1 MESVKSGT
9 NFILEHRFRRD
20 DGEYR
25 WQLSRAIPQRDVD
38 GKIQMWVGTS
48 TDIQEIKE
56 HDQQK
61 DYFISM
67 ASHELKT
74 PITSMK
80 GYVQIL
86 QSMHLNSEDTFL
98 KKSLG
103 IIDKQIVTL
112 TNLISDL
119 LDLSKIKSGSLS
131 LNKEH
136 FQINGLLQEVIDE
149 IEHINPDFSVDFSRG
164 AETLIYADR
173 ERIGQVMINFLT
185 NAVKYS
191 PDSREIKIK
200 TFTEADQIVIS
211 VQDSGIGINKKDQEK
226 IFERFYRVEGKN
238 EKTFPG
244 FGIGLFI
251 ASEIIHRHNGKI
263 GVKSEPGKGSL
274 FYFSLPFNRQQ

>member
-1 MESVKSGT
+1 MTGKKIQGRGMESVKSGT

-164 AETLIYADR
+164 AETLIYGDR

-191 PDSREIKIK
+191 P
-200 TFTEADQIVIS
+200 
-211 VQDSGIGINKKDQEK
+211 G
-226 IFERFYRVEGKN
+226 
-238 EKTFPG
+238 FP
-244 FGIGLFI
+244 
-251 ASEIIHRHNGKI
+251 
-263 GVKSEPGKGSL
+263 
-274 FYFSLPFNRQQ
+274 